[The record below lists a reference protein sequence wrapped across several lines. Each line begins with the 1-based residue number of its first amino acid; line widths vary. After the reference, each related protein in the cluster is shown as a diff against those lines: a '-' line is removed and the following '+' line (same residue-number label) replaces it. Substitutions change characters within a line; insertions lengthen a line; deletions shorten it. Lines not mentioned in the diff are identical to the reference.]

1 MSILNVYVCKLI
13 NLSRDGVDT
22 VTEPDL
28 PIPDNNRKRG
38 RLVEVHS
45 NLVLKQVPYSL
56 WYIYIS
62 FISQNMKVNIIYT
75 CSLSRNI
82 TKSDNE

>member
-13 NLSRDGVDT
+13 NLYRDGVDT

-28 PIPDNNRKRG
+28 PIPDNNRNRG
-38 RLVEVHS
+38 RLVEVYS

-56 WYIYIS
+56 
-62 FISQNMKVNIIYT
+62 
-75 CSLSRNI
+75 
-82 TKSDNE
+82 